1 MKFIM
6 TVFLGGLV
14 ASCVAAEKQS
24 MAEEPV
30 AQSITEFAADDYAVC
45 SACHLADGVGIP
57 GVFPP
62 IRNRVSSIA
71 KIEGGREF
79 LVTAVSFGLMGN
91 IEVAGLP
98 YFGVMAG
105 NNGML
110 SAEQIANA
118 LNYAVFELGDEE
130 VVDVEPF
137 TGTEVEGI
145 QAETPTKGPTAAA
158 DLRKKLVEAA
168 GDQWP

>member
-1 MKFIM
+1 MKI
-6 TVFLGGLV
+6 VISVAVGGIV
-14 ASCVAAEKQS
+14 ALFFAAGRPSFADES
-24 MAEEPV
+24 A
-30 AQSITEFAADDYAVC
+30 TEYVADDYAVC
-45 SACHLADGVGIP
+45 SACHLPDGAGIP

-62 IRNRVSSIA
+62 IRNRASSIA
-71 KIEGGREF
+71 KIEDGRAY

-91 IEVAGLP
+91 IEVAGMP

-110 SAEQIANA
+110 TPAQLANA
-118 LNYAVFELGDEE
+118 LNYVVFELNDGD

-137 TGTEVEGI
+137 TSAEIERI
-145 QAETPTKGPTAAA
+145 QAETPTKGPTAAME
-158 DLRKKLVEAA
+158 LRKKVVTAA